1 MSTSTVRCAALF
13 LGIVLICNPSIQAK
27 ADEEDPLEIKE
38 VVVSTSRLPGDPVDI
53 HTIPAKITVIT
64 AEDIRKT
71 GAQTVQEA
79 IMNATGIIM
88 YNQVGNTFEQTIDLR
103 GFNGNPVP
111 ATTVFVDGVRMN
123 QPGFNQINFDLI
135 PFETIDRIEIL
146 PGASAIY
153 GKDALGGV
161 INIITRSGT
170 GKRQATAE
178 TLFGSYERQRFTGNT
193 SGPIGKLNYYANFSR
208 ELEKGYRQDSGA
220 RISRFVGRMGYH
232 QTDRTDLSATYTYVK
247 DRLNQAGSLPLS
259 EASVNPRANFTPGD
273 FIDREDNFFRLN
285 GRHAFPFGVSIAGNM
300 FYRRLQE
307 ESFIVG
313 QPFLVGGTN
322 STSRTMSDLES
333 WGGTLQLTHTAN
345 PLGFK
350 NSLVLGGEV
359 RWNDFGSTLSATSD
373 FGPFTSRNSTNE
385 EIAGAY
391 LQDTLHLTPQIIL
404 SGGVRYDRDEFD
416 FMDGLTPSNNA
427 SKVFD
432 RVTPRGGL
440 TLLISPQTSAYFSYS
455 QGFRVPTNQELFA
468 LGLFGSNPNLQAVR
482 SNHFEVGL
490 KTKVDPWIDI
500 ALAVYQANVRD
511 EIFFSCIVCDFSLG
525 DGQNRNIPRSRRRG
539 FEGTVTVKPNK
550 YVDGVVNYTF
560 TEAQFRS
567 SFVLG
572 SGGTNVQ
579 TIEVGDSFPLVPKNR
594 LSVTIN
600 VHPTPEW
607 SLSLNGL
614 YVSTQFFQSD
624 ESNSRPRLPGYFVM
638 NGRIAYERPVPGG
651 HLSGFFMV
659 NNILDNEYFT
669 SGILAPNRITGGGV
683 EERFVVPA
691 PTITLFGGLSYRFE
705 GFSK

>member
-123 QPGFNQINFDLI
+123 QPEFNQINFDLI
-135 PFETIDRIEIL
+135 PVETIDRIEIL

-220 RISRFVGRMGYH
+220 RISRFVGKMGYH

-259 EASVNPRANFTPGD
+259 LASVNPRANFTPGD
-273 FIDREDNFFRLN
+273 FFDREDNFFRLN

-300 FYRRLQE
+300 FYRRLQQ
-307 ESFIVG
+307 ESFIVS

-322 STSRTMSDLES
+322 STSRNISDLES

-359 RWNDFGSTLSATSD
+359 RWNDFGSSLFATSD

-391 LQDTLHLTPQIIL
+391 LQDTFYLTPQIIL

-455 QGFRVPTNQELFA
+455 QGFRVPTNNELFA
-468 LGLFGSNPNLQAVR
+468 LGPFGSNPNLQAVR

-572 SGGTNVQ
+572 SGGANVQ

-614 YVSTQFFQSD
+614 YVSTQFFQND
-624 ESNSRPRLPGYFVM
+624 ERNSGPRLPGYFIL

-659 NNILDNEYFT
+659 SNILDNEYFT
-669 SGILAPNRITGGGV
+669 SGILAPNRITGGGAT
-683 EERFVVPA
+683 ERFVVPA